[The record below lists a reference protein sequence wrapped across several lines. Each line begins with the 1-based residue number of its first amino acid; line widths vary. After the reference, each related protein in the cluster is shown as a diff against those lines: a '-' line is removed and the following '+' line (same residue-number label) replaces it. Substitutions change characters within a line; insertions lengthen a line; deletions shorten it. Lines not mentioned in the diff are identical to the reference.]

1 MKRTRRQ
8 IFAFITVVGS
18 LLLGLAGL
26 EGGLRVYYRV
36 KRTMAERALPPLPQR
51 CVIPSRDPELIFEL
65 NPGWADESFRV
76 NSLGMADEEVA
87 QRKPPGVFRIAFVG
101 DSITCNFG
109 HRPREEIYLTLLQG
123 MLNARARPGVR
134 VQCLNFGVNGYGI
147 TQSLHVARTRASE
160 FEADLLVAQLGLN
173 DPYPCDE
180 LYGPHAPTFPLQT
193 RDLLFRLLRPQR
205 FWGYS
210 FVDRRYDREGLRR
223 IDAGIAD
230 FGELNRNGTP
240 VLMVLFPYLY
250 RPAYEGWG
258 FGKYHQRFAA
268 EAETAGVALLDLR
281 AAFDEAGLIDD
292 RWPKDP
298 IHPDA
303 KGHRVAATAIF
314 ENLTRMDLFHD
325 VIASAPEQGS
335 PAAPIVKPTA
345 RR

>member
-1 MKRTRRQ
+1 MKRTRQQ
-8 IFAFITVVGS
+8 IFAVIAVAGS
-18 LLLGLAGL
+18 LLLGLAGV

-36 KRTMAERALPPLPQR
+36 KRAMAERALPPVPQR

-65 NPGWADESFRV
+65 NPGWANDSFRV
-76 NSLGMADEEVA
+76 NSLGMADDEVA

-109 HRPREEIYLTLLQG
+109 HRPRAEIYLTLLQG

-173 DPYPCDE
+173 DPYPCDG
-180 LYGPHAPTFPLQT
+180 LYAHQTPTFPLQT

-205 FWGYS
+205 FWGDS

-223 IDAGIAD
+223 ISAGIAG
-230 FGELNRNGTP
+230 FGELKRNGTP
-240 VLMVLFPYLY
+240 VLIVLFPYLY
-250 RPAYEGWG
+250 RPAYQEWG
-258 FGKYHQRFAA
+258 FGTYQRRFSA
-268 EAETAGVALLDLR
+268 EAEAAAVPLLDLR
-281 AAFDEAGLIDD
+281 TAFDEAGLIDD

-303 KGHRVAATAIF
+303 AGHRVAATAIF
-314 ENLTRMDLFHD
+314 ENITRMDLLHD
-325 VIASAPEQGS
+325 VIASASEQGS
-335 PAAPIVKPTA
+335 PPAPIVKPTSQ
-345 RR
+345 R